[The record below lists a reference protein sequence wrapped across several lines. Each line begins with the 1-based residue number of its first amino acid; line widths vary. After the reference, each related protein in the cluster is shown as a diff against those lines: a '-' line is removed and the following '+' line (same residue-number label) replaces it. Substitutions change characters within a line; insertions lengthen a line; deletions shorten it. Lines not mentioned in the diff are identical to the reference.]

1 MKDDASKLIRYYGL
15 RAGVALLWVGTAL
28 TAGRLNPAIRD
39 VLLVAYPA
47 WDAVAN
53 GLDARAHGGLGA
65 NRGQAV
71 NVAVSG
77 GTALAMAAALTWS
90 LNAALGVFGAWA
102 VLAGVLQ
109 LVVGVRRWR
118 AVGSQWAMVLS
129 GAQSAIAGLVFVK
142 GALGPAVP
150 GIEAFAPYAA
160 FGAFYFVVS
169 GIALA
174 ISSRTASS
182 AMRSRRA

>member
-1 MKDDASKLIRYYGL
+1 MKDKASKLIRYYGL
-15 RAGVALLWVGTAL
+15 RAGVALLWVGAAM
-28 TAGRLNPAIRD
+28 TAGRVNPVIRD

-47 WDAVAN
+47 WDGLAN
-53 GLDARAHGGLGA
+53 ALDARAHGGLGA
-65 NRGQAV
+65 NREQAV
-71 NVAVSG
+71 NAAVSG
-77 GTALAMAAALTWS
+77 VTAVAMAGALTWN

-129 GAQSAIAGLVFVK
+129 GAQSALAGIVFVK
-142 GALGPAVP
+142 SSFGPAVR

-160 FGAFYFVVS
+160 FGAFYFLVSVV
-169 GIALA
+169 ALA
-174 ISSRTASS
+174 IARRGAPV
-182 AMRSRRA
+182 RSDARG